1 MNIQKALGFF
11 LLALGIGLIVYAL
24 FASYLIFTGSNEA
37 PEFFLAPQ
45 ERIAD
50 SSVSLGSLQDLQNQL
65 PDLIGQQLQGL
76 LPADAIPQMLNL
88 AVWSML
94 AGLLLFGGS
103 LIAGIGVKLL
113 K

>member
-1 MNIQKALGFF
+1 MNTQKAFGFF
-11 LLALGIGLIVYAL
+11 LLALGIGLILYTL

-37 PEFFLAPQ
+37 PELFSAPQ
-45 ERIAD
+45 ERTAD
-50 SSVSLGSLQDLQNQL
+50 SSISVGSLQDLQNQL
-65 PDLIGQQLQGL
+65 PDLLGQQLQGL
-76 LPADAIPQMLNL
+76 LPADIIPQMLNL

-103 LIAGIGVKLL
+103 LIAGIGVKLV